1 MARKI
6 LVCVAWPY
14 ANGYQHL
21 GHLAGAYLPPDTF
34 ARYHRLLGND
44 VLMVSGSDAHGTPI
58 TVRANEEGVP
68 PREIFERYH
77 QTFLETYQQ
86 IGLTFDL
93 FTHTDTENHH
103 RVSQDIF
110 LKILEKGYM
119 YKEVQQQLYSP
130 QEDRF
135 LPDRYVE
142 GTCPHCGYPG
152 ARGDQCDNCGKLL
165 EPTELIE
172 PRSKA
177 SGDTD
182 LEVRETEHYFLD
194 LAKLSDEL
202 DDYLSSGKEHWRPN
216 VLNFARNYVKELR
229 GRPITRDIEWGIPIP
244 LPGYESKCL
253 YVWFEAVIGYFS
265 ASVEWAANRGTPD
278 AWQAW
283 WYDPEAQTYYFIGKD
298 NIPFHTVIWPGELL
312 AVEQLYC
319 EDCGRWS
326 GAARAQLNL
335 PYDVPANE
343 YMNFKGSKFSKSR
356 GGTVDVPYFLSRY
369 DPDAL
374 RFYLTAVAPETR
386 DTEFSWEDF
395 IERNNN
401 ELVATWGNLANR
413 MLSFATKRFDGMVPE
428 PGEFDD
434 ADRDLLAKIE
444 GGFETVG
451 ALYAACKFRAALGEA
466 LALAR
471 EANGYLDRKAPWFQI
486 KEDPAAAATTVYVI
500 LRVVDNLKTILAPI
514 LPHTAQQ
521 LHEYLGYE
529 GQLFGTQHVVKYQE
543 ETRSHNALTYD
554 HSGAIG
560 TWTPSELPS
569 GQALRQPAPLF
580 KKLDESVVEEEY
592 ARLSG

>member
-1 MARKI
+1 MAQKI
-6 LVCVAWPY
+6 LLGVAWPY

-21 GHLAGAYLPPDTF
+21 GHLAGAYLPPDIF
-34 ARYHRLLGND
+34 ARYHRLAGND

-58 TVRANEEGVP
+58 TVRADAEGVP

-93 FTHTDTENHH
+93 FTHTDTENHY

-110 LKILEKGYM
+110 LKILENGYL
-119 YKEVQQQLYSP
+119 YKEVQRQLYSP
-130 QEDRF
+130 QEGRF

-142 GTCPHCGYPG
+142 GECPHCGYPD

-165 EPTELIE
+165 EPTELLN

-182 LEVRETEHYFLD
+182 LEMRETEHYFLD
-194 LAKLSDEL
+194 LARLSDEL
-202 DDYLSSGKEHWRPN
+202 ADYLSHDKDHWRPN
-216 VLNFARNYVKELR
+216 VINFARNYVKDVH
-229 GRPITRDIEWGIPIP
+229 GRPITRDIDWGIPLP
-244 LPGYESKCL
+244 LPGYEGKCL

-265 ASVEWAANRGTPD
+265 ASVEWAKNRGTPD

-283 WYDPEAQTYYFIGKD
+283 WYDPKALTYYFIGKD
-298 NIPFHTVIWPGELL
+298 NIPFHTVIWPAELL
-312 AVEQLYC
+312 AVGRIYC
-319 EDCGRWS
+319 AGCETD
-326 GAARAQLNL
+326 LNL

-343 YMNFKGSKFSKSR
+343 YLNFKGTKLSKSR
-356 GGTVDVPYFLSRY
+356 GSAVDVPYFLSRY
-369 DPDAL
+369 DPDPL
-374 RFYLTAVAPETR
+374 RYYLTAVAPETR
-386 DTEFSWEDF
+386 DTEFTWEDF
-395 IERNNN
+395 VERNNN

-413 MLSFATKRFDGMVPE
+413 MLSFAHKRFGGRVPQ
-428 PGEFDD
+428 PGELDG
-434 ADRDLLAKIE
+434 ADRALLEKVEA
-444 GGFETVG
+444 GFQTVG
-451 ALYAACKFRAALGEA
+451 DLYNACKFRAALGEA
-466 LALAR
+466 MALAR

-486 KEDPAAAATTVYVI
+486 KEDPAAAATSVYVI

-514 LPHTAQQ
+514 LPHTAQR

-529 GQLFGTQHVVKYQE
+529 GQLFGTQHVVEYQE
-543 ETRSHNALTYD
+543 ETRSHRALTYD

-560 TWTPSELPS
+560 TWTTSDLPA

-592 ARLSG
+592 ARLEG